1 MAPLGALAAY
11 RLPSD
16 SLGRF
21 STFLPLVLVVYDG
34 FKLFVSLQRET
45 DDALVA
51 LADSIDRRDKYT
63 YQHSVRVAERVERCA
78 SSSGWR
84 HARPT

>member
-1 MAPLGALAAY
+1 MSVKDLLLPYVSMAPLGALVAY
-11 RLPSD
+11 AYQATSWALLYFP
-16 SLGRF
+16 
-21 STFLPLVLVVYDG
+21 PLVLVIYEG

-63 YQHSVRVAERVERCA
+63 YQHS
-78 SSSGWR
+78 
-84 HARPT
+84 HARGATRGG